1 MSRDGPSGLSQELA
15 ALKRQGAS
23 LLVVGDGGGG
33 VCSSLLG
40 AEEKARRAIFVPT
53 SIGVAD
59 VRKRW
64 NGPETPDRFAVVDV
78 TGTRRPDVVT
88 APTVGDPGIA
98 PGDADW
104 YEKVSMD
111 DPGALVN
118 TVRKRLNRLAAD
130 DPPPATIRLC
140 LDSLDPLYDELGEDR
155 LFRLMTTLCLSVTSV
170 DGMAHVHV
178 SPGLPDGILET
189 LEPLFDATI
198 EIERGA
204 AGGHKQRWHLH
215 ESGIETDW
223 LAV

>member
-1 MSRDGPSGLSQELA
+1 MSADGPSGLSQELA
-15 ALKRQGAS
+15 ALKRRGAS
-23 LLVVGDGGGG
+23 LLVVGDGGGH
-33 VCSSLLG
+33 VCSTLLG
-40 AEEKARRAIFVPT
+40 AEEKSRRAVFVPT
-53 SIGVAD
+53 AVGVAD

-64 NGPETPDRFAVVDV
+64 KGPESADRFAVVDV

-98 PGDADW
+98 PGDAEW
-104 YEKVSMD
+104 YEQVNLEA
-111 DPGALVN
+111 PGGLVAA
-118 TVRKRLNRLAAD
+118 VRRRLDRLAGD

-140 LDSLDPLYDELGEDR
+140 LDSLDPLYDALGEDR
-155 LFRLMTTLCLSVTSV
+155 LFRLVTTLCLSVTSV

-178 SPGLPDGILET
+178 SPGLPEGMRET

-198 EIERGA
+198 EVERGS

-223 LAV
+223 IAV